1 MSDLAGTLNI
11 QLERTSQGLAC
22 RIASTRPVTAAD
34 RFAGRSPAATTALLP
49 MLYSI
54 CAKAQAFACV
64 ASLEGACGQLPAPA
78 IVARRRR
85 MVSVETVR
93 EHLWR
98 ILLDWP
104 RLLGET
110 PDRATMAKILSLVKD
125 LFRLSDPEGDLFR
138 PGASAVALDRRGD
151 ARVLT
156 DLDDL
161 LARQVFGAHPARW
174 LDEVRDGGGFDRWL
188 ETVDTCAAR
197 LLRGLIDADEAALGQ
212 ADVAGLPELRDA
224 DLIALIG
231 TPEGADFL
239 ARPTWGGVARE
250 TSPFTRRA
258 GCGLIRELI
267 DRHGPG
273 LLSRLTAQLLEVAM
287 LLEDVRRELA
297 GEAPDP
303 PMTPAFRTENAGIG
317 IGRADAA
324 RGLLVHWAR
333 VDGERVMEYRI
344 LAPTEW
350 NFHPQGILARSL
362 AALPDAED
370 ERLRRQAEI
379 LIMATDPCVAFA
391 LTLSETRA

>member
-1 MSDLAGTLNI
+1 MSDPAGTLNI
-11 QLERTSQGLAC
+11 QLERTSRGLTC

-34 RFAGRSPAATTALLP
+34 RFAGRAPAATAALLP
-49 MLYSI
+49 LLYSI

-64 ASLEGACGQLPAPA
+64 ASLEGACGLLPAPA
-78 IVARRRR
+78 VVARRQR
-85 MVSVETVR
+85 MVSVETIR

-104 RLLGET
+104 RLLGEA

-138 PGASAVALDRRGD
+138 PGASSAALDRRGA
-151 ARVLT
+151 ARVLA

-174 LDEVRDGGGFDRWL
+174 LDEVHDGGGFDRWL

-212 ADVAGLPELRDA
+212 ADVTGLPELRDA
-224 DLIALIG
+224 DLIALIDA
-231 TPEGADFL
+231 PEGADFL
-239 ARPTWGGVARE
+239 ARPTWEGGARE

-258 GCGLIRELI
+258 GCGLIRDLT
-267 DRHGPG
+267 DRHGRG
-273 LLSRLTAQLLEVAM
+273 LLSRLAAQLLEVA
-287 LLEDVRRELA
+287 LLLAEARRELA
-297 GEAPDP
+297 TETPEPILPPAP
-303 PMTPAFRTENAGIG
+303 MMAAAGIG

-324 RGLLVHWAR
+324 RGLLVHLAR
-333 VDGERVMEYRI
+333 VERERVTSYRI

-350 NFHPQGILARSL
+350 NFHPRGILALSL
-362 AALPDAED
+362 AALPDAAD
-370 ERLRRQAEI
+370 DVLRRQAEL

-391 LTLSETRA
+391 LALSGPRA